1 MVEWLLAAEWITLQ
15 GASEAP
21 VVKDGVLHFHLLAI
35 EVFHYPNAY
44 TAWRSHHHQNTDIYS
59 GLYSTLKIRKWN
71 RHMDQVRKNLESVWQ
86 AHQFFFSHICLTAN
100 DINVFNT
107 CIVVFHPFFNSLM
120 TAWMICSSTPLKK
133 EISAFAVLIVQ
144 VGLEESTVGFVAE
157 LFSFSVCNVT
167 GTMVSFVVAGKAPP
181 FIDTC
186 IVPGGAACLYALFEW
201 GLR

>member
-71 RHMDQVRKNLESVWQ
+71 RHMDQFERILNQCGKPINS
-86 AHQFFFSHICLTAN
+86 FSHICLTAN

-107 CIVVFHPFFNSLM
+107 CIVVFHPF
-120 TAWMICSSTPLKK
+120 STP
-133 EISAFAVLIVQ
+133 S
-144 VGLEESTVGFVAE
+144 
-157 LFSFSVCNVT
+157 
-167 GTMVSFVVAGKAPP
+167 
-181 FIDTC
+181 
-186 IVPGGAACLYALFEW
+186 
-201 GLR
+201 